1 LNTGNSGQ
9 LDRKGDEA
17 YGGATGFNPW
27 GSKSEA
33 LCLRKEVDVKQLA
46 IWVSLVLLAGCVG
59 KVYTVVDPKPD
70 SQGRIEGVLMY
81 QPRTLVME
89 FETTHLQDEK
99 GKIVGSAADG
109 MCEPIPSYEII
120 YAPDYGKK
128 YAILYDAA
136 LFETKKF
143 SLEVDRGVLIKLNNE
158 STSVA
163 KEALD
168 FAKGIIAAGKEI
180 AVSTIK
186 GVAPPEGKR
195 PCNAGKSK
203 VRLRNIEEIL
213 KEDSSK

>member
-1 LNTGNSGQ
+1 
-9 LDRKGDEA
+9 
-17 YGGATGFNPW
+17 
-27 GSKSEA
+27 
-33 LCLRKEVDVKQLA
+33 VKQLA
-46 IWVSLVLLAGCVG
+46 VWVSLVLLAGCVG

-70 SQGRIEGVLMY
+70 VHGRIKGIIFY

-109 MCEPIPSYEII
+109 ICEPIPSYEII

-143 SLEVDRGVLIKLNNE
+143 SLELDKGVLAKLNNE
-158 STSVA
+158 SASVA
-163 KEALD
+163 KETLD
-168 FAKGIIAAGKEI
+168 VVKGIIGAGKEI
-180 AVSTIK
+180 AVSTTR
-186 GVAPPEGKR
+186 GVAPPEGIR

-213 KEDSSK
+213 KEGSSK